1 MTQNTQE
8 AYEDF
13 NEAIKLDPDNG
24 DIFHHRGQACV
35 VASLFPSYSIIITSW
50 SVMGRS
56 GILL

>member
-24 DIFHHRGQACV
+24 DIFHHRGQVCTKSNHV
-35 VASLFPSYSIIITSW
+35 YVFNDDI
-50 SVMGRS
+50 
-56 GILL
+56 